1 MWVVVEGDNDEGKWG
16 EGQVVD
22 GHEIIE
28 VRMVPE
34 VSMHMG
40 AEEEELEE
48 DEQLEEMA
56 NQMNMNGKA
65 FAMRVVKRDEQG
77 N

>member
-1 MWVVVEGDNDEGKWG
+1 MYCKT
-16 EGQVVD
+16 
-22 GHEIIE
+22 
-28 VRMVPE
+28 
-34 VSMHMG
+34 
-40 AEEEELEE
+40 EEELEE